1 MQGFEEVSPGVFY
14 RDPKMKRKQPYTKSK
29 QATKKR
35 KTSNLAFQKNTVS
48 SSNSPEKKDILGALP
63 TSPVIVSPTF
73 SAATLLNGSLQGAGA
88 GQHIGRKTTMTS
100 LFIRYDLHLQSTSTR
115 GCQVRIL
122 VVYDKQANKALPAI
136 TDVLTSDNF
145 NAPMNL
151 DNADRFI
158 ILVDKLTKPIS
169 INNNYNIADTIYK
182 KMALDTLW
190 DTGSNVGDVT
200 DIKTGSVVSFIS
212 QSGEVAVAAPLLD
225 SITRIRYTDN

>member
-1 MQGFEEVSPGVFY
+1 MQGFEEVSPGVYY
-14 RDPKMKRKQPYTKSK
+14 RDPSKMKRKQPYTKTK

-48 SSNSPEKKDILGALP
+48 PSANEKKDILAAIP
-63 TSPVIVSPTF
+63 TTVAIASPVF
-73 SAATLLNGSLQGAGA
+73 STPTLLNGSLQGALV

-100 LFIRYDLHLQSTSTR
+100 LFIRYDAHLSPTTTQ
-115 GCQVRIL
+115 GCQIRIL

-158 ILVDKLTKPIS
+158 ILVDKFCKPIS
-169 INNNYNIADTIYK
+169 VQGNYNVSDTIYK

-190 DTGSNVGDVT
+190 DTGNNAGDVT
-200 DIKTGSVVSFIS
+200 DIKTGSVVAFIA
-212 QSGEVAVAAPLLD
+212 QSGGAAVAAPIVD
-225 SITRIRYTDN
+225 SITRIRYIDN